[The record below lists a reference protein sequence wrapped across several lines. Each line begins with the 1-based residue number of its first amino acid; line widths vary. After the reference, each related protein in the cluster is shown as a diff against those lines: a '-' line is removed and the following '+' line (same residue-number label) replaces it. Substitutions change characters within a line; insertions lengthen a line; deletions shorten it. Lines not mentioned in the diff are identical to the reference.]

1 MLKLTEWPERAV
13 CTLDD
18 KCGLLAL
25 RSHRQRKAPRCG
37 QERWLEVGPMATEI
51 WGKKEEEKTD
61 LLELGWSGEEEL
73 GMNRGTSEGEGD
85 QKRL

>member
-1 MLKLTEWPERAV
+1 
-13 CTLDD
+13 
-18 KCGLLAL
+18 
-25 RSHRQRKAPRCG
+25 
-37 QERWLEVGPMATEI
+37 MATEI